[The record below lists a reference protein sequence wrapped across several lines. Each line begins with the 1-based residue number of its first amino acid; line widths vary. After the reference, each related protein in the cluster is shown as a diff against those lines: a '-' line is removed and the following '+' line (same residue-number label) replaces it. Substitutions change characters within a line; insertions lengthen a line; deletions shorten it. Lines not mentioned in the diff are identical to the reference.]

1 MLTLTSAQ
9 VAPSLGRPL
18 AGNTR
23 TVSIDILSPFKYSI
37 DERVNQLDLRLSKI
51 FRAGKTRF
59 QGNLDLYNALNA
71 SAVLNVQQ
79 QLGPTAPTQIAP
91 ARLSS
96 RVVILNG
103 QTLRRHP
110 HVWPLKE
117 HHLMTRPPA
126 CILDGPR

>member
-1 MLTLTSAQ
+1 VLTVTSAQ

-51 FRAGKTRF
+51 FRSGKTRF

-79 QLGPTAPTQIAP
+79 QLGPTWLQPTQIMP
-91 ARLSS
+91 ARLFKLGLQ
-96 RVVILNG
+96 V
-103 QTLRRHP
+103 
-110 HVWPLKE
+110 
-117 HHLMTRPPA
+117 
-126 CILDGPR
+126 DF